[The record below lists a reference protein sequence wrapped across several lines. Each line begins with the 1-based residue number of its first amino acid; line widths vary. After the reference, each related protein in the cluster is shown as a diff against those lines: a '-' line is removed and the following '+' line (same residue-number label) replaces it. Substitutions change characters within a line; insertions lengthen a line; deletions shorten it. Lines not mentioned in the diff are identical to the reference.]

1 MNQEINEKKV
11 DVRLSALEIRTSA
24 LEALVN
30 NLTIGAPGV
39 KVGAKKKSDAE
50 KEKMKADL
58 LKGGPYD
65 QKKLMDLTGPQLKTL
80 ASALKLKSFG
90 LKREEIVKAVLGA
103 QKKK

>member
-1 MNQEINEKKV
+1 MNQEMNEKKV
-11 DVRLSALEIRTSA
+11 DVRLSTLEIRTAA

-30 NLTIGAPGV
+30 NLTIGAPGA
-39 KVGAKKKSDAE
+39 KAGSKKKSDAE

-58 LKGGPYD
+58 LKGIPYD
-65 QKKLMDLTGPQLKTL
+65 QKKLMDLPGPQLKIL

-90 LKREEIVKAVLGA
+90 MKREEIVKAVLGA